1 MTLDKERDHVPE
13 IDAEPE
19 GVLRRSFLQYVG
31 IAFAAS
37 TLPSVLTACASQP
50 TENFNVDQQDLL
62 PSMTFDVVR
71 PDDLVTL
78 TFRLVNMKRD
88 TVSGNLV
95 PINTAL
101 ACYVMVDFPP
111 QIIAETPL
119 MPTPAL
125 QSDPPPAGYPPFT
138 DPKLP
143 QSHSKISGPS
153 RLLFRLPST
162 FASADYSLA
171 SLLALCSSG
180 SIVVPASAVGPSN
193 LPPPPAPPPGVDTL
207 NAIANGPIDRALASE
222 DPVAGQ
228 RQLAKLVAPGAS
240 TTGGTYATNLGSGA
254 LGDKSTSWIEM
265 PHRLLLAPNAHAV
278 WGHATSPVQSATTQ
292 RVELWHSFMGVR
304 DPITKRID
312 EHNGVFRTAC
322 AVGTRDDDAAVNDT
336 TDVSDV
342 DAAWPLASLTATQRR
357 GIVNFTA
364 GTSPVP
370 IKLRRLMLSA
380 LGGYLDAH
388 ADFPDPTQKMLA
400 WSHRIAQGRE
410 HAVEIVSDGF
420 ILPFGHRATLL
431 QITKRNDD
439 PNRQVGLL
447 ERYNVVIVRRA
458 HVSYRDTDVQAA
470 TRTQLLSFPFAACE
484 VRQTTFV
491 VVPFP
496 LNTTNGMLIDL
507 ASGKPISA
515 PFTGYDRR
523 GRQVKFEVPLY
534 YVNGIPSSTN
544 KASSQIANYPPV
556 VVDMKGQ
563 RIAYAASSKDDTTFE
578 TKSLTL
584 SLVAAPAELVDAVPQ
599 ASNIDINVE
608 SIRQITGNGD
618 SVVNYD
624 SKYAQYGFDGVNNKG
639 ERLFTLVSPPTVS
652 ANFASNGGGSTGF
665 VSPNMVYNGLSRK
678 TGPINTNPPPPP
690 SGPHAPLAPS
700 GSPLDLGQ
708 FDPKQLFNNALD
720 STLGD
725 AKLFGCVPLLDL
737 IQHVVP
743 GAINGAE
750 DALDKALKDGLR
762 YAPKMVTE
770 TYHEVEKIL
779 ATVMDV
785 KDKVVGLYEHS
796 GNLGDLAGKVL
807 ASRMNEFDQSVRAQV
822 QTYLTLAQ
830 TDLNNLQTAVR
841 AVVNAADKVVGDIEK
856 GNIVA
861 LTGLNPDLSSN
872 ATAPSPSDVQAL
884 LNAINGPGGLKF
896 ALTAFTML
904 PAVPPQVKQI
914 LNTAFSPI
922 DTLVAEVNGALAAVS
937 GYLSD
942 ARALVQKLAA
952 VMQGLEMI
960 RDMKVKLEW
969 RPKIQNVD
977 LLNLH
982 VGYFQPAV
990 ENGLLLQVEIRGKA
1004 NGNVS
1009 AGADVLCRLDRFAL
1023 RVGADNPKDAWV
1035 SLTFDHFQFKME
1047 LGKKPDVDVVL
1058 HGIDFGGPLSFI
1070 QTLRQLIPLDG
1081 FSDPPYLNVTST
1093 QVEAGFTLA
1102 VPNVAVGMFSLENIA
1117 VSAGLVVPFIG
1128 NDPLTFT
1135 FAFCDKD
1142 HPFLVTVAMLGGG
1155 GYFKLVT
1162 TPKGLQSIEAA
1173 IYAAASLALDLFVA
1187 SGSVSISV
1195 GLSFLLVNDGNTTHV
1210 TLGGFLKLHGQLDV
1224 LGLITVSIDLSLELT
1239 YTEPGGC
1246 LVGKATLHIEVD
1258 VAFFSTSVTIPFER
1272 KFAGSNGDPTL
1283 VQMLNPYVDT
1293 NPWWSPGATQVTV
1306 DPWADYCAAYAA
1318 V

>member
-1 MTLDKERDHVPE
+1 MSHDKERDEAARV
-13 IDAEPE
+13 DAEPD

-31 IAFAAS
+31 LAFAAS
-37 TLPSVLTACASQP
+37 ALPQALTACASHP
-50 TENFNVDQQDLL
+50 KDDTSIDQQDLL

-71 PDDLVTL
+71 PDDLLTL

-88 TVSGNLV
+88 ATSGNLMA
-95 PINTAL
+95 INTAL

-119 MPTPAL
+119 LPT
-125 QSDPPPAGYPPFT
+125 DNPPPQDPSFYPYPT
-138 DPKLP
+138 EDPKLP
-143 QSHSKISGPS
+143 QARSKISGPS
-153 RLLFRLPST
+153 RLLFRLPTT
-162 FASADYSLA
+162 FRSADYSLA
-171 SLLALCSSG
+171 SLLALCSTG
-180 SIVVPASAVGPSN
+180 SVVVPASAIGPSN
-193 LPPPPAPPPGVDTL
+193 IPAPPAPPPGVDTL
-207 NAIANGPIDRALASE
+207 TALANGPIDRALASE

-228 RQLAKLVAPGAS
+228 RQLAKLVPPGSGTSSSVTYS
-240 TTGGTYATNLGSGA
+240 TTLGSGA

-265 PHRLLLAPNAHAV
+265 PHRLLLAPNANGV
-278 WGHATSPVQSATTQ
+278 WGHATAPVQSATTQ
-292 RVELWHSFMGVR
+292 RVELWHSYMGVR

-312 EHNGVFRTAC
+312 EHNGVYRTAC
-322 AVGTRDDDAAVNDT
+322 AVGTRDDD
-336 TDVSDV
+336 SGIPSGPDV
-342 DAAWPLASLTATQRR
+342 DGMWPANLVSLHDWQRR
-357 GIVNFTA
+357 AIVGFTMA
-364 GTSPVP
+364 ATPAP

-388 ADFPDPTQKMLA
+388 ADFPDPNGKMLA

-410 HAVEIVSDGF
+410 HAVEVVSDGF
-420 ILPFGHRATLL
+420 LLPFGHRATRLS
-431 QITKRNDD
+431 ITKRNDN
-439 PNRQVGLL
+439 PSRQVGLL
-447 ERYNVVIVRRA
+447 ERYDVIIIRRA
-458 HVSYRDTDVQAA
+458 LVSYRDNEVQAA
-470 TRTQLLSFPFAACE
+470 TRTQLLSFPFVACE

-491 VVPFP
+491 IVPQD
-496 LNTTNGMLIDL
+496 GMLIDL
-507 ASGKPISA
+507 ASGKAISA

-523 GRQVKFEVPLY
+523 GRPVKFEVPLY
-534 YVNGIPSSTN
+534 YVNGYPSASN
-544 KASSQIANYPPV
+544 RASSQIPYYPSLAI
-556 VVDMKGQ
+556 DMKGQ

-578 TKSLTL
+578 TKSLTM
-584 SLVAAPAELVDAVPQ
+584 SLVAAPTEIVDAVPQ
-599 ASNIDINVE
+599 ATNIDINVE
-608 SIRQITGNGD
+608 AIRQITGNGD

-624 SKYAQYGFDGVNNKG
+624 SQYARYGFDGVNNKG
-639 ERLFTLVSPPTVS
+639 ERLFALGSSVS
-652 ANFASNGGGSTGF
+652 ANFAANGGGSTGF
-665 VSPNMVYNGLSRK
+665 VSPNMAYNGLSRK
-678 TGPINTNPPPPP
+678 TGPVNTAA
-690 SGPHAPLAPS
+690 APGAPS
-700 GSPLDLGQ
+700 SALDSGQ

-743 GAINGAE
+743 GAITGAE

-785 KDKVVGLYEHS
+785 KGKVVGLYEHS
-796 GNLGDLAGKVL
+796 GDLAGVADAAL
-807 ASRMNEFDQSVRAQV
+807 GNISQFDPGVQAQVRA
-822 QTYLTLAQ
+822 YLLLAK
-830 TDLNNLQTAVR
+830 TDLNNLQASAR
-841 AVVNAADKVVGDIEK
+841 ALVNAAETVIADVEA

-861 LTGLNPDLSSN
+861 LTGLNPDLTSN
-872 ATAPSPSDVQAL
+872 TTAPSPSHVQLL
-884 LNAINGPGGLKF
+884 LNAINGPGGIQGALGAF
-896 ALTAFTML
+896 AML
-904 PAVPPQVKQI
+904 PAVPPQVKLL
-914 LNTAFSPI
+914 LNTVFTPI
-922 DTLVAEVNGALAAVS
+922 DALVADVNAALATAQS
-937 GYLSD
+937 YLSD

-952 VMQGLEMI
+952 VMQGLEMV

-969 RPKIQNVD
+969 RPKIQEVD
-977 LLNLH
+977 ILNAH

-1004 NGNVS
+1004 NGNVP

-1023 RVGADNPKDAWV
+1023 RVGAKTAKEAWI
-1035 SLTFDHFQFKME
+1035 SLQFDRFQFKME

-1058 HGIDFGGPLSFI
+1058 HGITFGGPLSFI
-1070 QTLRQLIPLDG
+1070 ETLRQLIPLDG

-1102 VPNVAVGMFSLENIA
+1102 VPNVAIGMFSLENIA
-1117 VSAGLVVPFIG
+1117 VSAGLVVPFVG
-1128 NDPLTFT
+1128 NDPLTFS

-1155 GYFKLVT
+1155 GYFKLVM
-1162 TPKGLQSIEAA
+1162 TPTGLKSIEAA
-1173 IYAAASLALDLFVA
+1173 IYAAASLAIDLYVA
-1187 SGSVSISV
+1187 SGSVSISI

-1224 LGLITVSIDLSLELT
+1224 LGLITISIDLTLELT

-1258 VAFFSTSVTIPFER
+1258 IAFFSTSVTIPFER